1 MAIKI
6 LDETDRTELQG
17 KIDGKLS
24 KTGWS
29 ADKYLGTDSD
39 GNVVEKEIES
49 GGGGGSD
56 IAVATVDN
64 LYQGSPARYIIFKT
78 DDMGQYH
85 DVVLNATISGMFDGP
100 YGSFENEN
108 VTIRLTGFYEP
119 TDYPGYIEG
128 SFGVTSETN
137 SWLNN
142 VAYGNMIRHKLS
154 SIFDIATRINQGNKS
169 EMKQEWLE
177 TIDGMMYVITEVSN
191 LSFAETSLL
200 HKSVTEGLITTEFIA
215 NYL

>member
-6 LDETDRTELQG
+6 LDETDKTELQEQ
-17 KIDGKLS
+17 IDGKLN

-64 LYQGSPARYIIFKT
+64 IYQGSPARYIIFKK

-85 DVVLNATISGMFDGP
+85 DIVLNATISGMFDGP

-108 VTIRLTGFYEP
+108 VTILLTGFYEP
-119 TDYPGYIEG
+119 TELPGYVAGNFYI
-128 SFGVTSETN
+128 TSETN
-137 SWLNN
+137 SWLNH
-142 VAYGNMIRHKLS
+142 VAFGNTFSSKLGT
-154 SIFDIATRINQGNKS
+154 IFDIVTSITQSNKS
-169 EMKQEWLE
+169 EMEQEWLE
-177 TIDGMMYVITEVSN
+177 TMDGMYYKITEVSN